1 MDLKNLVP
9 ILQLAVGP
17 VILISGVGMLVLT
30 MTNRFARIIDR
41 SRQLAEAVRRGT
53 PEERERYLAQLRI
66 LGRRARMVRAA
77 IALAT
82 VSVLLA
88 AILVIVLFLAALMGW
103 EVAGLLVA
111 IFIACLLALTASLI
125 LFLLDI
131 NVSLTALKLEIADT
145 GAGGS

>member
-17 VILISGVGMLVLT
+17 VILISGVGLLLLS

-41 SRQLAEAVRRGT
+41 SRQLAEALRRGA
-53 PEERERYLAQLRI
+53 PEDRERYLSQLRI
-66 LGRRARMVRAA
+66 LSRRARLVRAA

-82 VSVLLA
+82 TSLLLT
-88 AILVIVLFLAALMGW
+88 AILVITLFLAALMGW

-111 IFIACLLALTASLI
+111 IFIACLLSLTASLI
-125 LFLLDI
+125 LFLFDI
-131 NVSLTALKLEIADT
+131 NVSLKALKLEIADT
-145 GAGGS
+145 GAGGV

>member
-41 SRQLAEAVRRGT
+41 SRQLAEAVRRSAPG
-53 PEERERYLAQLRI
+53 EREHYLAQLRI
-66 LGRRARMVRAA
+66 LNRRARMVRAA

-111 IFIACLLALTASLI
+111 IFIACLLALTTSLI

-131 NVSLTALKLEIADT
+131 NVSLKALKLEIADT
-145 GAGGS
+145 GAGEE